1 MRHAAGCS
9 KFDAAVER
17 DEAIL
22 FRAKTLENCGTRRA
36 ALLPRSQDGNQ
47 VAKPSAANRPATMS
61 ADIINW

>member
-17 DEAIL
+17 DEAI
-22 FRAKTLENCGTRRA
+22 FFCGKSLEKCRTRRA

-47 VAKPSAANRPATMS
+47 VAKPSAASRPPTTS